1 MGGSAARS
9 PETTTSSASSFC
21 RFFWRMTTISVAVQA
36 PSATRSISM
45 GPGAELDWRSESS
58 GTACP
63 EGLTARNFSSPA
75 QRIVAVCTEPPA
87 HSVEGR
93 QVKSITPRALATGDP
108 SVGGAGPWVNWRL
121 ENSSCQ
127 LDVRYTQLQEDKR
140 LTARV
145 LKTTIAGCRER
156 FSSQGN
162 AWRL

>member
-1 MGGSAARS
+1 
-9 PETTTSSASSFC
+9 
-21 RFFWRMTTISVAVQA
+21 
-36 PSATRSISM
+36 M

-87 HSVEGR
+87 HSACWR

-108 SVGGAGPWVNWRL
+108 PVRAAGLWLNWWP
-121 ENSSCQ
+121 ESPSCK
-127 LDVRYTQLQEDKR
+127 LDVRYTQLVEDKR

-145 LKTTIAGCRER
+145 AKTTIAGYSER

-162 AWRL
+162 AWRRVRVNVHTAEWPFPTG